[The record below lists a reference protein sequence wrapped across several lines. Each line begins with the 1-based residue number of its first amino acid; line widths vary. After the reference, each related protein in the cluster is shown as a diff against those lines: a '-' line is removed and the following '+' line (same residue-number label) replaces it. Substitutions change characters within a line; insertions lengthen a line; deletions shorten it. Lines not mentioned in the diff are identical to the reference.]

1 MNEKKSVYE
10 MVTDRIIT
18 QLEQGV
24 IPWQKP
30 WRFTG
35 NLKNLAYNRITKKPY
50 SLLNQLI
57 LLHEGEYA
65 TYKQWES
72 IGGCV
77 RKGEKAEIVTFWKI
91 LPVKGEETGEMTQIP
106 LLRKYSVFHIS
117 QVDGVEAVPV
127 EELPKPAD
135 PIPVGEK
142 VIHDYVDGS
151 ELRLIECVSDK
162 AFYSVTG
169 DYINLPMKDQ
179 YDEIEE
185 FYCTAFHE
193 MVHSTGHEK
202 RLKRKELYSYSGFGS
217 EMYSK
222 EELTA
227 EIGSACLMESVG
239 IETEKCIKNSAAY
252 IQSWLM
258 VLQNDKRMVVSAAG
272 KAEKAVEYI
281 LSFSS

>member
-1 MNEKKSVYE
+1 M
-10 MVTDRIIT
+10 
-18 QLEQGV
+18 EQGV

-227 EIGSACLMESVG
+227 EIGSAMILGKTG
-239 IETEKCIKNSAAY
+239 IETSSTIKNSAGY
-252 IQSWLM
+252 VQS
-258 VLQNDKRMVVSAAG
+258 
-272 KAEKAVEYI
+272 
-281 LSFSS
+281 

>member
-91 LPVKGEETGEMTQIP
+91 LPVKDEETGEMTQIP

-202 RLKRKELYSYSGFGS
+202 CIPKR
-217 EMYSK
+217 
-222 EELTA
+222 
-227 EIGSACLMESVG
+227 
-239 IETEKCIKNSAAY
+239 N
-252 IQSWLM
+252 
-258 VLQNDKRMVVSAAG
+258 
-272 KAEKAVEYI
+272 
-281 LSFSS
+281 

>member
-10 MVTDRIIT
+10 MVTDRIIA
-18 QLEQGV
+18 QLDQGV
-24 IPWQKP
+24 IPWQRP

-91 LPVKGEETGEMTQIP
+91 LPVKDEETGEMSHIP

-151 ELRLIECVSDK
+151 ELRLIVRVSDK

-169 DYINLPMKDQ
+169 DYINLPTKDQ

-202 RLKRKELYSYSGFGS
+202 RLKRKELCSYSGFGS

-239 IETEKCIKNSAAY
+239 IETEKCMKNSAAY
-252 IQSWLM
+252 IQSWLTA
-258 VLQNDKRMVVSAAG
+258 LRNDKRMVVSAAG